1 MNVVISVAKTAL
13 KGVSYYDPLKASD
26 GYTLFGLYAHCVFS
40 GAYANVWL
48 IDMKGYIVHRWRILG
63 SSGPHAILL
72 PNGNLLY
79 AQYLWRAP
87 AESGVPPAPGFVGG
101 AELVELDWDGNVV
114 WKAEAPYQSH
124 DFLFLPNHHIMYP
137 TYADPRGIMPHEFA
151 IKWKGGVPGTEPDG
165 KIYSDMICEI
175 DENGKKV
182 WEWNSYEHLDPE
194 VNPLCPLEDRSQFWH
209 INSLWLCKDGSILVS
224 GRHLSEVIKI
234 EYPSGKVIARYGIG
248 KISHQ
253 HDARELDNGNILV
266 FDNGAHRHGYGPS
279 YSRIVEID
287 PSTDEVV
294 WEYKANLPSDFYSAV
309 ASGSERLSNG
319 NTVICESVR
328 GRIFEVTYDGELVWE
343 YLNPFMIMR
352 EDVEGRGLELYG
364 GKIFRAHHYPPDYP
378 AFKGRDLDPARYPW
392 ENKLFGP
399 DAFKMDFTPCIF

>member
-13 KGVSYYDPLKASD
+13 KGVSYYNPLKATD
-26 GYTLFGLYAHCVFS
+26 GYTLFCPYGHCAFS
-40 GAYANVWL
+40 GAYTNVWL
-48 IDMKGYIVHRWRILG
+48 IDMKGHIVHRWRMPSQPAQHG
-63 SSGPHAILL
+63 ILL
-72 PNGNLLY
+72 PSGYLLY
-79 AQYLWRAP
+79 PAQTRTP
-87 AESGVPPAPGFVGG
+87 AELGVPPVSSFSGFGG
-101 AELVELDWDGNVV
+101 EILELDWDGNVV
-114 WKAEAPYQSH
+114 WKAETPYQSH
-124 DFLFLPNHHIMYP
+124 DFLVLPNHHIMYP
-137 TYADPRGIMPHEFA
+137 TYADPRGILPHEFA
-151 IKWKGGVPGTEPDG
+151 IKWKGGIPGTEPGG
-165 KIYSDMICEI
+165 KIYNDIICEI

-194 VNPLCPLEDRSQFWH
+194 IDALCPLEDRSQFWH

-224 GRHLSEVIKI
+224 GRHMSEVIKI
-234 EYPSGKVIARYGIG
+234 EYPSGKVIARYGRG

-253 HDARELDNGNILV
+253 HDASELNNGNILV

-279 YSRIVEID
+279 YSRVVEID

-309 ASGSERLSNG
+309 CGGSERLPNG
-319 NTVICESVR
+319 NTVICDSVR

-343 YLNPFMIMR
+343 YLNPFMTLR
-352 EDVEGRGLELYG
+352 EDVGLYG
-364 GKIFRAHHYPPDYP
+364 GKIFRAHRYPPDYP